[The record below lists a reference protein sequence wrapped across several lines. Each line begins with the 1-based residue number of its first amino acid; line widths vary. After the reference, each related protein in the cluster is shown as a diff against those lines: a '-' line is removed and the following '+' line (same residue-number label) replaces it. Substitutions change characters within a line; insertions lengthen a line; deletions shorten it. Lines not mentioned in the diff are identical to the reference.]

1 MAINKLCCG
10 LAAFALSSGPA
21 LADDW
26 FIEAHYQNPAQIRA
40 VAGEF
45 QHLIIDEKRQTIRVD
60 TDEAG
65 IRLLEDAGMSVTV
78 DMAATA
84 QMRAS
89 DLAMVRGQGTESIPG
104 YACYRTVEETYSTID
119 NLVSSHPGLASAQ
132 DIGPTWQHTQN
143 ATQGYQM
150 RALRITNLD
159 TVGSDPDRPKMVA
172 IGSIHAREYTPAEL
186 LTRMAEWLVNNYGI
200 DAQATWLVDHV
211 DFRFVL
217 EANPDGRKKAE
228 SGISWRKNTN
238 TVDGFCVT
246 NPPNGS
252 SQPGIDLNRNF
263 PFHWSTVLNGSS
275 GTKCSLTF
283 RGPTAGSEPETQN
296 LVAYL
301 AGTPGVGGEYD
312 GGLFPDRRG
321 DASALPA
328 PDDYAGLFFDIH
340 SYSKLVL
347 WPWGDTTTPSANA
360 EAFTSIGRRLA
371 YFNGYEPMQAVGL
384 YPTDGTTDDTFYGLL
399 GTPSFTIELG
409 NQFFES
415 CTAFQNTILP
425 ANLAALKYAARVA
438 WRPYQLP
445 LGPDVTSIS
454 PIIRVDQGT
463 LVTLN
468 AVIDELGYNNSNG
481 VQPTFPI
488 AAANAFVDDAPWD
501 AGAVAIPLQASDGS
515 FDAKTE
521 SVTGLIDTTGFTVG
535 RHLVY
540 VQGVNSQTSGGRAG
554 APDAVFLDVMPPG
567 DSIYFGGFDSP

>member
-1 MAINKLCCG
+1 MTINKWSCG
-10 LAAFALSSGPA
+10 IVAFLIAAGPA

-26 FIEAHYQNPAQIRA
+26 FIEAHYKDLAQLRT

-45 QHLIIDEKRQTIRVD
+45 QHLIVDSKHQTMRVD
-60 TDEAG
+60 TDDAG
-65 IRLLEDAGMSVTV
+65 IRRLEDAGMSVSI

-84 QMRAS
+84 QMRVS
-89 DLAMVRGQGTESIPG
+89 DLAMLRGPGVDSIPG
-104 YACYRTVEETYSTID
+104 FACYRTVEETYSTID
-119 NLVSSHPGLASAQ
+119 DLVGSHPNLASAQ
-132 DIGPTWQHTQN
+132 DIGPTWQRTQN

-159 TVGSDPDRPKMVA
+159 TVSGDPERPKMVVF
-172 IGSIHAREYTPAEL
+172 GSIHAREYTPAEL

-238 TVDGFCVT
+238 TVEGFCASA
-246 NPPNGS
+246 PSGG

-263 PFHWSTVLNGSS
+263 PFHWSTVPNGSS
-275 GTKCSLTF
+275 GNKCSLTF

-296 LVAYL
+296 LVSYL
-301 AGTPGVGGEYD
+301 AGTPGSGGVYG

-328 PDDYAGLFFDIH
+328 PNDYAGLFFDVH
-340 SYSKLVL
+340 SYSQLVL

-360 EAFTSIGRRLA
+360 DSFTSIGRRLA
-371 YFNGYEPMQAVGL
+371 FFNGYKPQQAIGL
-384 YPTDGTTDDTFYGLL
+384 YATDGTTDDTFYGLL

-409 NQFFES
+409 VAFFES
-415 CTAFQNTILP
+415 CDTFQNTTLP

-445 LGPDVTSIS
+445 LGPDVTALR
-454 PIIRVDQGT
+454 PIVRVDQGMPID
-463 LVTLN
+463 VS
-468 AVIDELGYNNSNG
+468 AVIDESRYNTSNG
-481 VQPTFPI
+481 GQPTFPI
-488 AAANAFVDDAPWD
+488 SAANAYVDHTPWE
-501 AGAVAIPLQASDGS
+501 AGGVAIALQASDGS
-515 FDAKTE
+515 FNSTTE
-521 SVTGLIDTTGFTVG
+521 SVSGSVDTSGLNVG
-535 RHLVY
+535 RHLLY
-540 VQGVNSQTSGGRAG
+540 VQGINTQTSGGRAG
-554 APDAVFLDVMPPG
+554 APDAVFFDVLPAG
-567 DSIYFGGFDSP
+567 DSIFSGGFDTP